1 MSSNKE
7 LLGIYQMALNQ
18 CRTAKLS
25 YLKSADKQHLP
36 EYKRFFNLQA
46 TVRNRIYNDLITLV
60 NSKEVELAPSFL
72 HNHNREEIM
81 IATIG
86 SEKQNAFSKAIESD
100 ESMIELM
107 IQIMEIDVNSE
118 SQNELICFVEKLKNS
133 LQTNRTFEKQ
143 SFLLREEKKVS

>member
-72 HNHNREEIM
+72 QNQNREKIM

-100 ESMIELM
+100 ESMIEHML
-107 IQIMEIDVNSE
+107 QIMEIDVNSE
-118 SQNELICFVEKLKNS
+118 SQSELIRFVEKLKNS
-133 LQTNRTFEKQ
+133 LHTNRIFEKQ
-143 SFLLREEKKVS
+143 TFPLREEKKVS